1 MRTNKREAQQL
12 FLCRVLTQYV
22 PELQIVFC
30 LIGKKFGRIA
40 IGIEL
45 GAKPPF
51 MSTEVIDEIAFEPG
65 NPATAFRI
73 TVDAP
78 GV

>member
-12 FLCRVLTQYV
+12 FLSRVLTQYV
-22 PELQIVFC
+22 PKLQIVC
-30 LIGKKFGRIA
+30 RLIDKKFGRIA

-51 MSTEVIDEIAFEPG
+51 ISTEVFDEIAFKPG